1 MQSNEKV
8 IVRQE
13 GSSLFRGIRKGKL
26 VLVLAS
32 VVVTGFLCV
41 ACQGKKAVQ
50 ADDENVSFTLWHS
63 YVGADQRAEFMT
75 RRMEQFKAANPDIT
89 IEEQKIPRDQYQ
101 TRLKT
106 QAAAGELPDAFIA
119 WPNTPVREFAEAGLL
134 ADINGLLSRESAW
147 KDSLLPIA
155 LNEFTVDGKTYSVG
169 LGIAVTSVFFY
180 NKALFEKYNIKVPQT
195 YEELKTAIAVFKQ
208 NGIIPIALGN
218 KAKWPAQSS
227 LFSIIANRVTGS
239 QWLTDA
245 LANKNG
251 AKFTDKPF
259 LDALGVMKE
268 LANLEAF
275 NRDYNSVDDVQCR
288 GYFYREEAAM
298 MINGTWVLPDIVA
311 NAPDAV
317 KANIEM
323 TTFPVISGGKGEPE
337 TLSGVSS
344 TGVVI
349 NAKASPA
356 QRAAIEKLIMFL
368 TVDEAQKM
376 YMEYTIPV
384 SSKTVEPDPGA
395 VDSVYAKLVDLMKA
409 HPAMVT
415 VYDSALNSEQTEIIN
430 NGLQG
435 IMLGMQT
442 PEEIAKQL
450 ADTIR

>member
-1 MQSNEKV
+1 MK
-8 IVRQE
+8 I
-13 GSSLFRGIRKGKL
+13 KL
-26 VLVLAS
+26 MLVSVAVL
-32 VVVTGFLCV
+32 GCLCT
-41 ACQGKKAVQ
+41 ACSGKKASQ
-50 ADDENVSFTLWHS
+50 PINGRSTDGKVSFTLWHS
-63 YVGADQRAEFMT
+63 YVGADQRSEFMT
-75 RRMEQFKAANPDIT
+75 RRMEQFRAANPDIT

-119 WPNTPVREFAEAGLL
+119 WPNTPIQEFVEAGLVG
-134 ADINGLLSRESAW
+134 DINDLLARESAW
-147 KDSLLPIA
+147 KDGILPIA

-169 LGIAVTSVFFY
+169 LGISVTSIFFY
-180 NKALFEKYNIKVPQT
+180 NKALFEKYRVKVPET
-195 YEELKTAIAVFKQ
+195 YEELKTAIEVFKQ
-208 NGIIPIALGN
+208 NNIIPIALGN

-227 LFSIIANRVTGS
+227 IFSIVANRITGS
-239 QWLTDA
+239 QWLTDV

-251 AKFTDKPF
+251 AKFTDQSF
-259 LDALGVMKE
+259 LDALGMMKE
-268 LANLEAF
+268 LADLGAF
-275 NRDYNSVDDVQCR
+275 NRDYNSIDDVQTR

-311 NAPDAV
+311 NTPEAV

-323 TTFPVISGGKGEPE
+323 TTFPIITGGKGEPK

-349 NAKASPA
+349 NAKVSPA
-356 QRAAIEKLIMFL
+356 QRTAIEKLIMFL

-384 SSKTVEPDPGA
+384 SSKTVEPDLNA
-395 VDSVYAKLVDLMKA
+395 VDPVYAKLVTLMKA

-435 IMLGMQT
+435 IMLGVQS
-442 PEEIAKQL
+442 PQEIAKQL
-450 ADTIR
+450 ADTIQ